1 MREWEENK
9 QDTRPKVIRVS
20 KNEREQVWP
29 NTTQNDPDGIYAV
42 GDGGTLQQY
51 KRENSEPEEEHIE

>member
-42 GDGGTLQQY
+42 GDVGPY
-51 KRENSEPEEEHIE
+51 NSIRGKIVSQRKNT